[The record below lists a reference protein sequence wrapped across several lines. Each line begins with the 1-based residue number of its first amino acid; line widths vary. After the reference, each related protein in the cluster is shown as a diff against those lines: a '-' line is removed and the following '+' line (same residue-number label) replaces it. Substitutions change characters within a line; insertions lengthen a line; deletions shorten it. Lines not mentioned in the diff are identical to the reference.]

1 MKTLSSVINAG
12 MNTVLIGEINNSKG
26 FKSGMWASNF
36 EVFQKPF
43 DEKVSV
49 NVGDAEWKN
58 TLYANEGLSR
68 NINPCHMMRKVI
80 YKIFLSKNSDNLGYC
95 YSNPSEKE
103 TWCSYPDGTMN
114 EVNDAYNKKGSCPRF
129 IHMHVK
135 DMHIVGASVK
145 ESVLPDQ
152 ILEIGSGSRCHSA
165 AAYLYAMLLNLVT
178 TDMPKDNAKA
188 KRLYEQFCELQKAVE
203 TNNLAGNEEMQK
215 KLTIFEND
223 FLLYMS
229 DVEQLSKTFVLAS
242 SNDIKQ
248 EGIDNGECV
257 FGGAVSNKKKK
268 VKILA
273 KSFETVADAEKSNKY
288 RINHVFVEG
297 EEKLVPNFYGDFDLT
312 PEEEKMCKLIK
323 GSEMM
328 AAKRGGKR
336 PFLNFML
343 QGEAG
348 TGKSTAAAKIAQITG
363 LPWRTFSCSAGTEE
377 MDLLKKIIP
386 NPSSEGR
393 ANIYVDSE
401 IVETFRNGG
410 IIEIQEVNLIQREGV
425 INILNRGL
433 DDFGLLRLA
442 EGSYV
447 HRHPDCVVIFTMNP
461 DYEGTKPVNQSLLS
475 RCQQIIEYNLPDK
488 KKMVERVAK
497 EHPLSLDLLN
507 EMAESLFE
515 VRRVIEDET
524 VCDGICSYRELNSWA
539 EEIDNLVNIWGEECN
554 PYEAAMNTIV
564 NHATADK
571 DVRAEI
577 ANVIAKRF
585 SAF

>member
-1 MKTLSSVINAG
+1 MATLKDFTKN
-12 MNTVLIGEINNSKG
+12 KG
-26 FKSGMWASNF
+26 FIESSMALWLNKFDDFKEPFKTKATVPFASDAWKKSLYSELGL
-36 EVFQKPF
+36 
-43 DEKVSV
+43 
-49 NVGDAEWKN
+49 KN
-58 TLYANEGLSR
+58 
-68 NINPCHMMRKVI
+68 NINPCFGVRKAL
-80 YKIFLSKNSDNLGYC
+80 YRLFYANSTNANFGY
-95 YSNPSEKE
+95 YGWKE
-103 TWCSYPDGTMN
+103 ETNEIWCSYFDGRVD
-114 EVNDAYNKKGSCPRF
+114 EVNEIIEKGKSYCDRY
-129 IHMHVK
+129 IHMHMKNGKMVE
-135 DMHIVGASVK
+135 ASVVENGK
-145 ESVLPDQ
+145 QSQ
-152 ILEIGSGSRCHSA
+152 YKIGSGKGSHTASA
-165 AAYLYAMLLNLVT
+165 YIYAGLLDLLNNDVAIQN
-178 TDMPKDNAKA
+178 KYAE
-188 KRLYEQFCELQKAVE
+188 LYTAWSRDGAVLS
-203 TNNLAGNEEMQK
+203 TNVDFQE
-215 KLTIFEND
+215 KLTVLEND
-223 FLLYMS
+223 VYI
-229 DVEQLSKTFVLAS
+229 KLAERQENS
-242 SNDIKQ
+242 CFKPAIDIY
-248 EGIDNGECV
+248 GD
-257 FGGAVSNKKKK
+257 AVSEGAIFAFDGKGNKKKSPKTK
-268 VKILA
+268 VAMK
-273 KSFETVADAEKSNKY
+273 FTTVSQAEKSNKY
-288 RINHVFVEG
+288 KINHVFVEG

-377 MDLLKKIIP
+377 MDLLKKIVP

-515 VRRVIEDET
+515 VKRVIEDET

>member
-1 MKTLSSVINAG
+1 MIYMKTLSSVINAG
-12 MNTVLIGEINNSKG
+12 LNTILISEINNSKG
-26 FKSGMWASNF
+26 FKYGMWQSNF
-36 EVFQKPF
+36 EMFQTPF

-49 NVGDAEWKN
+49 NVGDAEWKD

-80 YKIFLSKNSDNLGYC
+80 YKIFLSKKSDNWGYC
-95 YSNPSEKE
+95 YSNPSTNE
-103 TWCSYPDGTMN
+103 TWCSYPDGTMDEIN
-114 EVNDAYNKKGSCPRF
+114 SNYCPRY
-129 IHMHVK
+129 IHMHIK
-135 DMHIVGASVK
+135 DMHIVEASVK
-145 ESVLPDQ
+145 EGVLPDQ
-152 ILEIGSGSRCHSA
+152 KLEIGSGNRCHSA
-165 AAYLYAMLLNLVT
+165 ATYLYGMLLNLLT
-178 TDMPKDNAKA
+178 TDIPNQDGRAK
-188 KRLYEQFCELQKAVE
+188 KIYDQFCELQKAVE
-203 TNNLAGNEEMQK
+203 TNNLAGNEAMQK
-215 KLTIFEND
+215 NLTILEND

-229 DVEQLSKTFVLAS
+229 DVEQLSKAFALGS
-242 SNDIKQ
+242 SDSIKQ
-248 EGIDNGECV
+248 DGIANGTCIFGDNS
-257 FGGAVSNKKKK
+257 AVSKKKKK

-273 KSFETVADAEKSNKY
+273 KNFETVSNAENSNKY
-288 RINHVFVEG
+288 KINHVFVDD

-377 MDLLKKIIP
+377 MDLLKKIVP

-447 HRHPDCVVIFTMNP
+447 KRHPDCVVIFTMNP

-475 RCQQIIEYNLPDK
+475 RCQQIVEYNLPDK